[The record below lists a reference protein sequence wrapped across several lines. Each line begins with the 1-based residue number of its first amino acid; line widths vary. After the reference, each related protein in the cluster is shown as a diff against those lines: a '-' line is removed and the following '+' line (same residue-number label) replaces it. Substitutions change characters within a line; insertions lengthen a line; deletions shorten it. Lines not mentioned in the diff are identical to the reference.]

1 MSTQPD
7 RDSPKAVPRTGPV
20 LVRGAFSLG
29 PLVFLLCCGQV
40 LVGVGVYDRALR
52 PWDRTS
58 FQYMAS
64 AGAFWT
70 ALAAGTLLGQLW
82 RRRWVEPTPTG
93 FILTDRGRSRT
104 FDDEDVVG
112 VTHSFRERSVPDI
125 RHRVRLEVRGGRPV
139 VIAYSV
145 PQGQA
150 DPLADLWARVVTGLV
165 RRVRAGLG
173 EGASLAGRHWRLDKD
188 GLLYRGEVFPLRSVT
203 KVGYYSGRLCLWKG
217 EDERPF

>member
-125 RHRVRLEVRGGRPV
+125 RHRVRLEVRRKAGRDRL
-139 VIAYSV
+139 SV

-165 RRVRAGLG
+165 RRVRRLG
-173 EGASLAGRHWRLDKD
+173 EGASSPADTGAWTRTGCYTGAKCSPC
-188 GLLYRGEVFPLRSVT
+188 GA
-203 KVGYYSGRLCLWKG
+203 
-217 EDERPF
+217 